1 MRWLDRL
8 TLSRQFL
15 VASFPVLLVGSLTI
29 GLWVEREIERDVVS
43 RISEVQSL
51 YVDSLVAP
59 HVDDLFGY
67 GVLDA
72 KQKAALDTLFV
83 DTPLGRKIVA
93 FLIWQP
99 DGRIL
104 YSNESELIGRQ
115 VPIGRGLR
123 AALGGHVDAKVIDR
137 RSPPHPYAT
146 ARWPDRLIETYAPIR
161 AAPLGKV
168 VGAAEFYLTT
178 AELDQ
183 AMRDA
188 RMRSWGVVLATTL
201 LMYLVLFALVRRAS
215 ATIVAQ
221 RAELTQRVA
230 ELSALAR
237 TNSNLAAKVR
247 GAAARTA
254 ALNEASLRRIAAD
267 LHDGPA
273 QDLGFAQMRIRSMVD
288 RPTPEAGA
296 PQVARADLDSVSSAL
311 DLAMAD
317 LRAICAGLQLPD
329 LDALS
334 AREVAARAVRD
345 FERKTGVAVA
355 LDVEGGTS
363 EVPLPIRI
371 TLYRVLQEALA
382 NGYRH
387 GGAVD
392 QRARLRMTEDEL
404 EVEVRDGG
412 RGFDA
417 ATAGSRPQGGLA
429 GMRERVRALG
439 GTFEVGSSPREGTAV
454 RVRLPTRLAEAG
466 DD

>member
-1 MRWLDRL
+1 MRWFDRL

-15 VASFPVLLVGSLTI
+15 VASFPILLVGSLTI

-59 HVDDLFGY
+59 HLDELFGH

-72 KQKAALDTLFV
+72 RQRAALDTLFA

-115 VPIGRGLR
+115 VRVGEGLR
-123 AALGGHVDAKVIDR
+123 AALDGRVDAKVIDR

-146 ARWPDRLIETYAPIR
+146 ATWPDRLIETYAPIR
-161 AAPLGKV
+161 ATPLGKV
-168 VGAAEFYLTT
+168 IGAAEFYLTT
-178 AELDQ
+178 SELDQ

-188 RMRSWGVVLATTL
+188 RMRSWGVVVVTTVV
-201 LMYLVLFALVRRAS
+201 MYLFLFGLVRRGS
-215 ATIVAQ
+215 RTIVKQ
-221 RAELTQRVA
+221 RAELTARIH
-230 ELSALAR
+230 ELSALVRA
-237 TNSNLAAKVR
+237 NSNLAAKVR
-247 GAAARTA
+247 GASARTA

-273 QDLGFAQMRIRSMVD
+273 QDLGFAQMRLRSMVEHRAAMD
-288 RPTPEAGA
+288 VARP
-296 PQVARADLDSVSSAL
+296 VVRADLDAVSSAL
-311 DLAMAD
+311 DLAMND

-334 AREVAARAVRD
+334 ATEVAARAVRD
-345 FERKTGVAVA
+345 FERKTGVSVPLDLAGETADVA
-355 LDVEGGTS
+355 
-363 EVPLPIRI
+363 LPIRI

-382 NGYRH
+382 NGFRH
-387 GGAVD
+387 GGAID
-392 QRARLRMTEDEL
+392 QRVHLRMTEDEL
-404 EVEVRDGG
+404 AVEVCDGG
-412 RGFDA
+412 KGFDA
-417 ATAGSRPQGGLA
+417 ATAGSRAQGGLA

-439 GTFEVGSSPREGTAV
+439 GTFEVGSSPADGTAV
-454 RVRLPTRLAEAG
+454 RVRLPTRLVEA
-466 DD
+466 DDD